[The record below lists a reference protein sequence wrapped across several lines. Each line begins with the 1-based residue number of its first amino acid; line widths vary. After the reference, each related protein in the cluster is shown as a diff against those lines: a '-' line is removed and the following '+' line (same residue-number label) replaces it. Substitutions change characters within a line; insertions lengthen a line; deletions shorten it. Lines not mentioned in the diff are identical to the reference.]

1 MLLVLRV
8 RLLELRRKGRLC
20 GGGNGGRKRRL
31 LRLLGLDVES
41 LFQRLRKLVLAL
53 LLQEW
58 ITTIYPLSVIQGHLH
73 CSLAFKNTSKSH
85 MTRGL

>member
-53 LLQEW
+53 LLQ
-58 ITTIYPLSVIQGHLH
+58 
-73 CSLAFKNTSKSH
+73 
-85 MTRGL
+85 